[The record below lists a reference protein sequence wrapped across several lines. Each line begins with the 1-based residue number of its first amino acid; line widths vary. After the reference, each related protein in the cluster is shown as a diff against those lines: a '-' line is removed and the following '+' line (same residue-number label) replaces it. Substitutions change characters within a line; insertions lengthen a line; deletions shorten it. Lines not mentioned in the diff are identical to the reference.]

1 MTIYNELNDLK
12 SSGVEVSEEVL
23 NNYADRLSAGATASA
38 TQPDLDELIDLADS
52 RANWSV
58 RINVGDE
65 ALNAQMDQIREAMT
79 IYNELNDLK
88 SSDVEVSDEVLNNY
102 ADRLMDLK

>member
-1 MTIYNELNDLK
+1 M
-12 SSGVEVSEEVL
+12 
-23 NNYADRLSAGATASA
+23 
-38 TQPDLDELIDLADS
+38 
-52 RANWSV
+52 

>member
-1 MTIYNELNDLK
+1 MKKFKKLLAVGLSVGAIA
-12 SSGVEVSEEVL
+12 SSMIC
-23 NNYADRLSAGATASA
+23 ASA
-38 TQPDLDELIDLADS
+38 AQPDLDELIDSANS